1 MNVLENN
8 NVRKSVAI
16 AYKNHKKMKEMKRE
30 IKMLAHNK
38 KINTTEFAKLR
49 NEIVTKNIT
58 IINEDKL
65 QEKFD

>member
-49 NEIVTKNIT
+49 NEIVT
-58 IINEDKL
+58 
-65 QEKFD
+65 